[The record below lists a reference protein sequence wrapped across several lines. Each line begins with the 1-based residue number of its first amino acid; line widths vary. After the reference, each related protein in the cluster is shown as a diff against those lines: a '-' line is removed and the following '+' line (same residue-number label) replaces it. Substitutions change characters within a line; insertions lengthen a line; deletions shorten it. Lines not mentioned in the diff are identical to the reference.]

1 MDELKT
7 EEIMCD
13 PRDCAKD
20 ITKQTSHSTQELEIL
35 DWNTSNNKI
44 SFIITNNKNISDY
57 MGIRR

>member
-1 MDELKT
+1 MNSKRRKT
-7 EEIMCD
+7 MCD
-13 PRDCAKD
+13 PKDCAKD
-20 ITKQTSHSTQELEIL
+20 IAKQTSHSTQELEIL